1 MGPKVPSD
9 SDIDEIPE
17 APQVLPRGPV
27 LVLEPGPELGLGPLA
42 RVY

>member
-1 MGPKVPSD
+1 MGPGVPSE

-17 APQVLPRGPV
+17 ATQGLPREQEMV
-27 LVLEPGPELGLGPLA
+27 LVSEPELGLGPLA